1 MKAMKAQVE
10 FVVIFALIAVAII
23 VVIVSSRLFVVGG
36 VNPAIIGTEQEKKLI
51 SDSVTT
57 AIMNAAR
64 NELREIYQTGGSD
77 AQGGAQG
84 KKVKYGAKEIGV
96 WQDCDGT
103 QVPDIERVLEER
115 VENDLRQL
123 FKPEME
129 FFGKA
134 VSFDMAKLDVAAA
147 IQENGVK
154 IDVNMPTTVENS
166 SMGQPYSILIPSN
179 LRKIIDTAKAI
190 TNRNNASRFFEAAT
204 MNTILYSN
212 PENKWLPTV
221 DLKTGCKNALFM
233 TESEAGEALRNFA
246 GYTASHT
253 VYNRE
258 IAVLP
263 DNPFYVIGVSDY
275 DINVSFIYPEEWNIG
290 SNMDVKPN
298 PVAFYPSPII
308 AFSSVCIE
316 TTDVR
321 YSMRYPLI
329 AVIKDDV
336 MDQLFNFAVM
346 VNIDDNKPGCGFAKG
361 TETPYDEKCVSEAE
375 CSATISVK
383 DKDGLPISNA
393 LVTFGACSVGET
405 DYLGLAKGI
414 VPCMVGELSVHREG
428 YGEYKKLV
436 KASSLRDYPVVLEKE
451 GREITVHFYG
461 VPLKPVKYMGG
472 GRYEE
477 YHVSGQPRQIDL
489 FAEDYF
495 VLVYMKPHDGSNI
508 MLYNIGPNGF
518 VSEAE
523 AVIGKNAFDVFGA
536 VVNNKTGNTVGYI
549 EAAYL
554 ADGNENE
561 LYVYLPLVES
571 LSSSLMPSEISKIKA
586 ALGECDMNA
595 VSDDRQDVNVPCG

>member
-1 MKAMKAQVE
+1 MRTVKAQVE
-10 FVVIFALIAVAII
+10 FVVIFALIAIAVI
-23 VVIVSSRLFVVGG
+23 VVIVSSRLFAVGG

-64 NELREIYQTGGSD
+64 NELREIYKTGGFSD
-77 AQGGAQG
+77 AQG

-103 QVPDIERVLEER
+103 QIPDIGKVLEER
-115 VENDLRQL
+115 LENDLRAL

-129 FFGKA
+129 FFGKI
-134 VSFDMAKLDVAAA
+134 VNFDMAKLDVAAA

-179 LRKIIDTAKAI
+179 LGRIIDTARAI
-190 TNRNNASRFFEAAT
+190 INRNNASRFFEAAT

-212 PENKWLPTV
+212 PGEKWLPTI
-221 DLKTGCKNALFM
+221 DLKTGCRDTLFR
-233 TESEAGEALRNFA
+233 TESEVGEALQNFA

-253 VYNRE
+253 VYNKE

-275 DINVSFIYPEEWNIG
+275 DINVSFIYPEEWDIE

-308 AFSSVCIE
+308 AFSSVCIG

-329 AVIKDDV
+329 AVIRDDA
-336 MDQLFNFAVM
+336 MDQLFNFAIM
-346 VNIDDNKPGCGFAKG
+346 VNIDDNKPSCGFAKG
-361 TETPYDEKCVSEAE
+361 TKTSYDEKCVSEAE

-383 DKDGLPISNA
+383 GEDGLPIGNA
-393 LVTFGACSVGET
+393 LVTFGACSVGGT

-414 VPCMVGELSVHREG
+414 VPCMVAELSVHREG

-451 GREITVHFYG
+451 GKAIPVHFYG
-461 VPLKPVKYMGG
+461 VPLKTGG
-472 GRYEE
+472 PMAQGSYKD

-495 VLVYMKPHDGSNI
+495 VLVYMKKHDGGNI
-508 MLYNIGPNGF
+508 MLYNIGPDGF
-518 VSEAE
+518 TSEAN
-523 AVIGKNAFDVFGA
+523 AVIGKNALDVFGA
-536 VVNNKTGNTVGYI
+536 VVNNKTGETVGYI

-554 ADGNENE
+554 ADGNENG
-561 LYVYLPLVES
+561 LYVYLPLVEG

-586 ALGECDMNA
+586 ALSECDIN
-595 VSDDRQDVNVPCG
+595 VISDSRQDVSVPCG